1 MHHSSSTRKE
11 CAWLAGSAADP
22 YTLADLQ
29 GYLNQFAPA
38 HYSHGGREP
47 LLYAIVLL
55 LSVQPRGLLA
65 FLAQASPQQR
75 TGSYTYCFVM
85 QSIRPWQA
93 RAAAVRCSACV
104 AAQRAAARP
113 AGLSGAGSQWIQTL

>member
-1 MHHSSSTRKE
+1 M
-11 CAWLAGSAADP
+11 AGSAADP

-29 GYLNQFAPA
+29 GYLNQFPPT

-65 FLAQASPQQR
+65 FLAQARPQQR
-75 TGSYTYCFVM
+75 
-85 QSIRPWQA
+85 A
-93 RAAAVRCSACV
+93 RLPCNLIVQKKVWR
-104 AAQRAAARP
+104 
-113 AGLSGAGSQWIQTL
+113 WK